1 VVTGWQHPP
10 VTTRYTV
17 RPVRAHEWREIR
29 ALRLRALSDEAAPMA
44 FVESHGD
51 AAARPDGFWQGR
63 AQASSLDAGPRAGV
77 RQFVAVTDDG
87 TWVGTAAAL
96 IEEAGNADFE
106 GRVVEEAG
114 GHVVG
119 VFLHPEHRGRGV
131 MDSVLQA
138 ATDWLRERGASRAR
152 LYVHADNARAQRCYE
167 RSGFRPTGA
176 RFTGTMGPEI
186 EMARAL

>member
-1 VVTGWQHPP
+1 M
-10 VTTRYTV
+10 
-17 RPVRAHEWREIR
+17 RAHEWREIR
-29 ALRLRALSDEAAPMA
+29 ALRLQALSDEAAPMA

-51 AAARPDGFWQGR
+51 AAARPDEFWQER
-63 AQASSLDAGPRAGV
+63 ARASSLDAGPGARI
-77 RQFVAVTDDG
+77 RQFVAVTGDG

-96 IEEAGNADFE
+96 VEEAGDADFE

-119 VFLHPEHRGRGV
+119 GFLHPGHRGRGV
-131 MDSVLQA
+131 VDSVLQA

-152 LYVHADNARAQRCYE
+152 LYVHADNRRAQRCYE
-167 RSGFRPTGA
+167 KSGFRPTGA

-186 EMARAL
+186 EMSRPL